1 VGRPVASASV
11 TSGEQDAFEGTRVLT
26 RSMRKFKFIDHTAD
40 IGIEVYGESLS
51 LLFQHAAEGLLHI
64 ITVPERIREKE
75 SRDISVTANGVEEL
89 LVNWLNELIYLFET
103 DGLLFRRFE
112 ILDLGDYFIQAV
124 AFGEIFDE
132 GHHPILRT
140 IKATTYHQLHV
151 TRGKAGWEARIIFD
165 L

>member
-1 VGRPVASASV
+1 MVSEAWSELRHKH
-11 TSGEQDAFEGTRVLT
+11 EGTRVLN

-40 IGIEVYGESLS
+40 MGILVYGETLS

-64 ITVPERIREKE
+64 ITDPERIREKE
-75 SRDISVTANGVEEL
+75 SREISVTANGLEEL
-89 LVNWLNELIYLFET
+89 LVNWLNELLYLFES
-103 DGLLFRRFE
+103 GGFLFRRFE
-112 ILDLGDYFIQAV
+112 ILDLGDYFIEAV

-140 IKATTYHQLHV
+140 IKATTHHQLHV
-151 TRGKAGWEARIIFD
+151 TRGKAGWEAQVIFD